1 MTSIVL
7 LLVLLLV
14 GLGYFWLLVK
24 IARPKPLAKPV
35 KDSKGWLV
43 AQTVLSWLCSFLFGF
58 LTLWMLGVF
67 VVTSGW
73 GMATSGGLLATLGAP
88 LLLAISVR
96 WTRIVMR
103 RWKALRRTPT
113 VEEGRAG

>member
-1 MTSIVL
+1 
-7 LLVLLLV
+7 
-14 GLGYFWLLVK
+14 
-24 IARPKPLAKPV
+24 
-35 KDSKGWLV
+35 
-43 AQTVLSWLCSFLFGF
+43 
-58 LTLWMLGVF
+58 MLGVF

-88 LLLAISVR
+88 FLLAISVR

-103 RWKALRRTPT
+103 RSKALRRTAT